1 MDTIFE
7 TLVATIQAQ
16 QQKLNT
22 IAQKL
27 QELEVGKGGGG
38 GGSASIEDYESG
50 KVYTRNMLVVDPNT
64 ETVYR
69 ALTEYTSVSVQTDV
83 ENGYLKLVGFE
94 NAIVSL
100 GHNPTQTE
108 INNLSD
114 GTLVAVYSSTDTPYQ
129 PGSN

>member
-50 KVYTRNMLVVDPNT
+50 KVYTRNMLVVDPIT

-94 NAIVSL
+94 NAIVSF

>member
-94 NAIVSL
+94 NAIVSF